1 MFSSICVYTAMKV
14 SSEILLLKFKDGIRQ
29 LAFSMKTYEVLENA
43 CKTVEFQTLVAGSV
57 AASEH

>member
-1 MFSSICVYTAMKV
+1 MKV

-43 CKTVEFQTLVAGSV
+43 RKTVEFQTLVAGFV
-57 AASEH
+57 AASEY